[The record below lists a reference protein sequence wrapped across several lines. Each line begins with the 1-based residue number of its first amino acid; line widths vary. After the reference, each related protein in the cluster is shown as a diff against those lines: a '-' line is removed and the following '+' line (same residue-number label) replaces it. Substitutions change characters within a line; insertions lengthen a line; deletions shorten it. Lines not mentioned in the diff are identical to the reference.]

1 MRKFLLL
8 LTTLFTFSVAFAQ
21 DPVVSIT
28 TVKANQSKNCTGYS
42 ADAQLTNSADKT
54 QTWSTYGFNFNNGNW
69 GDIRCGNK
77 SATNGY
83 TATITTDFAVPASI
97 NKVEI
102 ELKHI
107 KAGTN
112 DKLTSITLNVSDNSD
127 MSSAT
132 DYSFSDA
139 DITAFNSMSAST
151 TTSKTISVDVT
162 TPGANKYYRL
172 SFAMPK
178 VTTNGMCA
186 LISVKLYGE
195 VEAGSVAAPTIT
207 IDDNNMVSITAEDGA
222 EIYYTTDGTTE
233 PTTASAKYSAPFAI
247 TKVTTVKAIAVLNG
261 KSSSATTKE
270 LKPSVVGNIA
280 DFISNANTSD
290 TKINAPLTAIYQCGR
305 NLYLTDGTDFILAYN
320 NNNNADVAALAAQNG
335 DVISFITG
343 TYKLQA
349 GLPELIPSAVG
360 TKSAG
365 TAVEPEEFTI
375 EEIPSDQLSKYVKI
389 TGVNIV
395 AAASANNYTATDE
408 TGSITIFNPFSNA
421 TFYPNAITLPDGS
434 TGNTI
439 PEGEGFTVY
448 GFISVY
454 TNNQGST
461 LQITPIKIEGGT
473 VMETVATPVF
483 NPVSG
488 TALNAG
494 DEITI
499 TCATEGATIYIAF
512 DNETPTT
519 SSQVYDGALVF
530 SENVKINAIA
540 VKEGMLDS
548 DVATATYT
556 LKIAGQDK
564 ATFDFSKDGNI
575 ASLTTSAIAA
585 NSSNV
590 DDNQLTDV
598 VFQNGPI
605 MLQIGIGENTY
616 NNHPRWWIENA
627 GKANENWD
635 VRAYQ
640 NNEIIVNV
648 CEDGYRIESIEFTQ
662 VTGSTSWA
670 SSWTITPSDGTWAN
684 KMWTAPA
691 GSLTNI
697 VTFVP
702 GGSSRIG
709 AINVTYVEDE
719 NAVQG
724 IEDIVNDNSNA
735 PVEYYNLQGIRVNG
749 DNLTPG
755 IYIRRQGTEVTKVYV
770 R

>member
-1 MRKFLLL
+1 
-8 LTTLFTFSVAFAQ
+8 
-21 DPVVSIT
+21 
-28 TVKANQSKNCTGYS
+28 
-42 ADAQLTNSADKT
+42 
-54 QTWSTYGFNFNNGNW
+54 
-69 GDIRCGNK
+69 
-77 SATNGY
+77 
-83 TATITTDFAVPASI
+83 
-97 NKVEI
+97 
-102 ELKHI
+102 
-107 KAGTN
+107 
-112 DKLTSITLNVSDNSD
+112 
-127 MSSAT
+127 
-132 DYSFSDA
+132 
-139 DITAFNSMSAST
+139 
-151 TTSKTISVDVT
+151 
-162 TPGANKYYRL
+162 
-172 SFAMPK
+172 MPK

-494 DEITI
+494 DKITI

>member
-1 MRKFLLL
+1 
-8 LTTLFTFSVAFAQ
+8 
-21 DPVVSIT
+21 
-28 TVKANQSKNCTGYS
+28 
-42 ADAQLTNSADKT
+42 
-54 QTWSTYGFNFNNGNW
+54 
-69 GDIRCGNK
+69 
-77 SATNGY
+77 
-83 TATITTDFAVPASI
+83 
-97 NKVEI
+97 
-102 ELKHI
+102 
-107 KAGTN
+107 
-112 DKLTSITLNVSDNSD
+112 
-127 MSSAT
+127 
-132 DYSFSDA
+132 
-139 DITAFNSMSAST
+139 
-151 TTSKTISVDVT
+151 
-162 TPGANKYYRL
+162 
-172 SFAMPK
+172 MPK

-360 TKSAG
+360 EKSAG
-365 TAVEPEEFTI
+365 TAVEPQELAI
-375 EEIPSDQLSKYVKI
+375 EELSNDILNTYVKI

-395 AAASANNYTATDE
+395 AAADANNYTATDE
-408 TGSITIFNPFSNA
+408 TGSITIYNTFSNA
-421 TFYPNAITLPDGS
+421 TYYPNAITLPDGT
-434 TGNTI
+434 TGNTV

-448 GFISVY
+448 GFVSCY
-454 TNNQGST
+454 NST
-461 LQITPIKIEGGT
+461 LQITPIRFEGGT

-548 DVATATYT
+548 DVATASYT
-556 LKIAGQDK
+556 LKVAGEET
-564 ATFDFSKDGNI
+564 ATFDFGDNGNI
-575 ASLTTSAIAA
+575 LTLQSDNTFAA
-585 NSSNV
+585 PESGKGVSIN
-590 DDNQLTDV
+590 DKT
-598 VFQNGPI
+598 FQNGPV
-605 MLQIGIGENTY
+605 LFSVSKGENTS
-616 NNHPRWWIENA
+616 NTAQWWNYA
-627 GKANENWD
+627 GTNRGLECRVYTKNEMN
-635 VRAYQ
+635 
-640 NNEIIVNV
+640 ISLS
-648 CEDGYRIESIEFTQ
+648 EDGYKITKITFEQNS
-662 VTGSTSWA
+662 GSTTWGTMNLTTNLGEVTA
-670 SSWTITPSDGTWAN
+670 TTGVGGTWTTN
-684 KMWTAPA
+684 TKTYTAPA
-691 GSLTNI
+691 SGLVN
-697 VTFVP
+697 FVSIIP
-702 GGSSRIG
+702 AANSRFVKM
-709 AINVTYVEDE
+709 NVTYVEDE
-719 NAVQG
+719 NGVQG
-724 IEDIVNDNSNA
+724 IEDIVNDNANA

>member
-1 MRKFLLL
+1 
-8 LTTLFTFSVAFAQ
+8 
-21 DPVVSIT
+21 
-28 TVKANQSKNCTGYS
+28 
-42 ADAQLTNSADKT
+42 
-54 QTWSTYGFNFNNGNW
+54 
-69 GDIRCGNK
+69 
-77 SATNGY
+77 
-83 TATITTDFAVPASI
+83 
-97 NKVEI
+97 
-102 ELKHI
+102 
-107 KAGTN
+107 
-112 DKLTSITLNVSDNSD
+112 
-127 MSSAT
+127 
-132 DYSFSDA
+132 
-139 DITAFNSMSAST
+139 
-151 TTSKTISVDVT
+151 
-162 TPGANKYYRL
+162 
-172 SFAMPK
+172 MPK

-290 TKINAPLTAIYQCGR
+290 TKINASLTAIYQCGR

-494 DEITI
+494 DKITI

>member
-1 MRKFLLL
+1 
-8 LTTLFTFSVAFAQ
+8 
-21 DPVVSIT
+21 
-28 TVKANQSKNCTGYS
+28 
-42 ADAQLTNSADKT
+42 
-54 QTWSTYGFNFNNGNW
+54 
-69 GDIRCGNK
+69 
-77 SATNGY
+77 
-83 TATITTDFAVPASI
+83 
-97 NKVEI
+97 
-102 ELKHI
+102 
-107 KAGTN
+107 
-112 DKLTSITLNVSDNSD
+112 
-127 MSSAT
+127 
-132 DYSFSDA
+132 
-139 DITAFNSMSAST
+139 
-151 TTSKTISVDVT
+151 
-162 TPGANKYYRL
+162 
-172 SFAMPK
+172 MPK

-662 VTGSTSWA
+662 VKGSTTWA
-670 SSWTITPSDGTWAN
+670 SSWTITPTGGTW
-684 KMWTAPA
+684 KSKVWTAPA

>member
-1 MRKFLLL
+1 
-8 LTTLFTFSVAFAQ
+8 
-21 DPVVSIT
+21 
-28 TVKANQSKNCTGYS
+28 
-42 ADAQLTNSADKT
+42 
-54 QTWSTYGFNFNNGNW
+54 
-69 GDIRCGNK
+69 
-77 SATNGY
+77 
-83 TATITTDFAVPASI
+83 
-97 NKVEI
+97 
-102 ELKHI
+102 
-107 KAGTN
+107 
-112 DKLTSITLNVSDNSD
+112 
-127 MSSAT
+127 
-132 DYSFSDA
+132 
-139 DITAFNSMSAST
+139 
-151 TTSKTISVDVT
+151 
-162 TPGANKYYRL
+162 
-172 SFAMPK
+172 MPK

-195 VEAGSVAAPTIT
+195 VEAGSVAAPTIS
-207 IDDNNMVSITAEDGA
+207 IDDNNMVSITAEDSA

-548 DVATATYT
+548 DVATASYT
-556 LKIAGQDK
+556 LKVAGEET
-564 ATFDFSKDGNI
+564 AMFDFTTTGNA
-575 ASLTTSAIAA
+575 ASLTESSVSATA
-585 NSSNV
+585 SDKVTTNV
-590 DDNQLTDV
+590 LTDA
-598 VFQNGPI
+598 VFTNGPVA
-605 MLQIGIGENTY
+605 LTVNKGSEGTSD
-616 NNHPRWWIENA
+616 PRWWSESSDNDI
-627 GKANENWD
+627 
-635 VRAYQ
+635 RAYK
-640 NNEIIVNV
+640 NNEISVFLI
-648 CEDGYRIESIEFTQ
+648 EDGYRIESVTFSQI
-662 VTGSTSWA
+662 TGSTSWA
-670 SSWTITPSDGTWAN
+670 TSWAITPADGTLN
-684 KMWTAPA
+684 GKVWTAA
-691 GSLTNI
+691 ANSLVNS
-697 VTFVP
+697 VEFVP
-702 GGSSRIG
+702 AAASRI
-709 AINVTYVEDE
+709 AKIEVKYVADE
-719 NAVQG
+719 NGVQG
-724 IEDIVNDNSNA
+724 IEDIVNDNANA

>member
-1 MRKFLLL
+1 
-8 LTTLFTFSVAFAQ
+8 
-21 DPVVSIT
+21 
-28 TVKANQSKNCTGYS
+28 
-42 ADAQLTNSADKT
+42 
-54 QTWSTYGFNFNNGNW
+54 
-69 GDIRCGNK
+69 
-77 SATNGY
+77 
-83 TATITTDFAVPASI
+83 
-97 NKVEI
+97 
-102 ELKHI
+102 
-107 KAGTN
+107 
-112 DKLTSITLNVSDNSD
+112 
-127 MSSAT
+127 
-132 DYSFSDA
+132 
-139 DITAFNSMSAST
+139 
-151 TTSKTISVDVT
+151 
-162 TPGANKYYRL
+162 
-172 SFAMPK
+172 MPK

>member
-8 LTTLFTFSVAFAQ
+8 LSFLMTFGFMSAQ
-21 DPVVSIT
+21 TEVE
-28 TVKANQSKNCTGYS
+28 
-42 ADAQLTNSADKT
+42 
-54 QTWSTYGFNFNNGNW
+54 FNFTNLYGTSTISDISSNSKTVDGVTTSFTKGNSSTAPAYNKTGEVRLYGGKSATVLDGNTITISSTVGNITKIILAAGTSCTWGTLSANNGNISVDNSHNATW
-69 GDIRCGNK
+69 TGN
-77 SATNGY
+77 SESVTITLSRNSTATGSSTQY
-83 TATITTDFAVPASI
+83 RISTATITLAAQNPDDVAAP
-97 NKVEI
+97 
-102 ELKHI
+102 
-107 KAGTN
+107 
-112 DKLTSITLNVSDNSD
+112 SITL
-127 MSSAT
+127 
-132 DYSFSDA
+132 
-139 DITAFNSMSAST
+139 
-151 TTSKTISVDVT
+151 
-162 TPGANKYYRL
+162 G
-172 SFAMPK
+172 
-178 VTTNGMCA
+178 
-186 LISVKLYGE
+186 
-195 VEAGSVAAPTIT
+195 
-207 IDDNNMVSITAEDGA
+207 DDNMVNITAEDGA
-222 EIYYTTDGTTE
+222 EIYYTTDGTTV
-233 PTTASAKYSAPFAI
+233 PTTASSKYTAPFAI
-247 TKVTTVKAIAVLNG
+247 NTTTIVKAIAVLNG
-261 KSSSATTKE
+261 KESSVTTKE
-270 LKPSVVGNIA
+270 LKLNTVGSIA
-280 DFISNANTSD
+280 DFISAANTSD
-290 TKINAPLTAIYQCGR
+290 TKINTPLTAIYQCGR

-320 NNNNADVAALAAQNG
+320 NNNNADVMALAAQNG
-335 DVISFITG
+335 DVISFISG

-389 TGVNIV
+389 IGVNIV
-395 AAASANNYTATDE
+395 AAENANNYKATDE
-408 TGSITIFNPFSNA
+408 TGSIVLYNAFSNA
-421 TFYPNAITLPDGS
+421 TNYPNAITLPDGT
-434 TGNTI
+434 TGNSI

-454 TNNQGST
+454 TNAQGST

-483 NPVSG
+483 TPASG
-488 TALNAG
+488 SELNNG
-494 DEITI
+494 DLITI
-499 TCATEGATIYIAF
+499 SCATEGATIYVAF
-512 DNETPTT
+512 DDETPTA
-519 SSQVYDGALVF
+519 SSMVYPGSLTF
-530 SENVKINAIA
+530 SENCKVNAIA
-540 VKEGMLDS
+540 IKEGMLDS

-662 VTGSTSWA
+662 VTGSTTWA
-670 SSWTITPSDGTWAN
+670 SSWTITPTDGTWES
-684 KMWTAPA
+684 KVWTAPA

-749 DNLTPG
+749 NNLTPG
-755 IYIRRQGTEVTKVYV
+755 IYVRRQGSEVVKILVK
-770 R
+770 

>member
-1 MRKFLLL
+1 M
-8 LTTLFTFSVAFAQ
+8 
-21 DPVVSIT
+21 SIT
-28 TVKANQSKNCTGYS
+28 TTKENQSTVNKTNQYTTSVS
-42 ADAQLTNSADKT
+42 AALVNSSDNT
-54 QTWSTYGFNFNNGNW
+54 QTWSTYGFSSNNNGWKN
-69 GDIRCGNK
+69 IRCGNK
-77 SATNGY
+77 NAAAAGY
-83 TATITTDFAVPASI
+83 TATVTTDFAISAAV
-97 NKVEI
+97 NKVTI
-102 ELKHI
+102 TL
-107 KAGTN
+107 ARFQTGVT
-112 DKLTSITLNVSDNSD
+112 DKITSIKLLMADDASMTNPTEVGSVTDFTDFLALTKTSSSGTPTSTCTYDFTVSDPVAGKYYQLAFEMPKTTNNGVVGLLQI
-127 MSSAT
+127 
-132 DYSFSDA
+132 DYYGVLDA
-139 DITAFNSMSAST
+139 DA
-151 TTSKTISVDVT
+151 
-162 TPGANKYYRL
+162 
-172 SFAMPK
+172 
-178 VTTNGMCA
+178 
-186 LISVKLYGE
+186 
-195 VEAGSVAAPTIT
+195 VAAPIIT
-207 IDDNNMVSITAEDGA
+207 LGENNLVSLSQEDGA
-222 EIYYTTDGTTE
+222 NIYYTTDGVTE
-233 PTTASAKYSAPFAI
+233 PTVSSTKYDAPFAI
-247 TKVTTVKAIAVLNG
+247 SAITTVKAVAESGG
-261 KSSSATTKE
+261 KMSSVTTKT
-270 LKPSVVGNIA
+270 LKPNLVGNIA
-280 DFISNANTSD
+280 EFIAVANTEA
-290 TKINAPLTAIYQCGR
+290 TKINTPLTAIYQCGR

-519 SSQVYDGALVF
+519 ASQVYDGALVF

-548 DVATATYT
+548 DVATASYT
-556 LKIAGQDK
+556 LKVAGEET
-564 ATFDFSKDGNI
+564 AMFDFTTSGNA
-575 ASLTTSAIAA
+575 ASLTENSVSATASDKVA
-585 NSSNV
+585 TNV
-590 DDNQLTDV
+590 LTDA
-598 VFQNGPI
+598 VFTNGPVA
-605 MLQIGIGENTY
+605 LTVNKGSEGTND
-616 NNHPRWWIENA
+616 PRWWSETSNNNI
-627 GKANENWD
+627 
-635 VRAYQ
+635 RAYK
-640 NNEIIVNV
+640 NNEISVFLI
-648 CEDGYRIESIEFTQ
+648 EDGYRIESVTFSQI
-662 VTGSTSWA
+662 TGSTSWA
-670 SSWTITPSDGTWAN
+670 TSWTITPNDGTLSG
-684 KMWTAPA
+684 KVWTAA
-691 GSLTNI
+691 ANSLVNS
-697 VTFVP
+697 VEFVP
-702 GGSSRIG
+702 AAASRI
-709 AINVTYVEDE
+709 AKIEVKYVADE
-719 NAVQG
+719 NGVQG
-724 IEDIVNDNSNA
+724 IEDIVNDNANA

>member
-28 TVKANQSKNCTGYS
+28 TVEANQSKNCTGYS

-77 SATNGY
+77 SATKGY

-107 KAGTN
+107 KAATN

>member
-1 MRKFLLL
+1 
-8 LTTLFTFSVAFAQ
+8 
-21 DPVVSIT
+21 
-28 TVKANQSKNCTGYS
+28 
-42 ADAQLTNSADKT
+42 
-54 QTWSTYGFNFNNGNW
+54 
-69 GDIRCGNK
+69 
-77 SATNGY
+77 
-83 TATITTDFAVPASI
+83 
-97 NKVEI
+97 
-102 ELKHI
+102 
-107 KAGTN
+107 
-112 DKLTSITLNVSDNSD
+112 
-127 MSSAT
+127 
-132 DYSFSDA
+132 
-139 DITAFNSMSAST
+139 
-151 TTSKTISVDVT
+151 
-162 TPGANKYYRL
+162 
-172 SFAMPK
+172 
-178 VTTNGMCA
+178 
-186 LISVKLYGE
+186 
-195 VEAGSVAAPTIT
+195 
-207 IDDNNMVSITAEDGA
+207 
-222 EIYYTTDGTTE
+222 
-233 PTTASAKYSAPFAI
+233 
-247 TKVTTVKAIAVLNG
+247 
-261 KSSSATTKE
+261 
-270 LKPSVVGNIA
+270 
-280 DFISNANTSD
+280 
-290 TKINAPLTAIYQCGR
+290 
-305 NLYLTDGTDFILAYN
+305 
-320 NNNNADVAALAAQNG
+320 
-335 DVISFITG
+335 
-343 TYKLQA
+343 
-349 GLPELIPSAVG
+349 
-360 TKSAG
+360 
-365 TAVEPEEFTI
+365 
-375 EEIPSDQLSKYVKI
+375 
-389 TGVNIV
+389 
-395 AAASANNYTATDE
+395 
-408 TGSITIFNPFSNA
+408 
-421 TFYPNAITLPDGS
+421 
-434 TGNTI
+434 
-439 PEGEGFTVY
+439 
-448 GFISVY
+448 
-454 TNNQGST
+454 
-461 LQITPIKIEGGT
+461 
-473 VMETVATPVF
+473 
-483 NPVSG
+483 
-488 TALNAG
+488 
-494 DEITI
+494 
-499 TCATEGATIYIAF
+499 
-512 DNETPTT
+512 
-519 SSQVYDGALVF
+519 
-530 SENVKINAIA
+530 
-540 VKEGMLDS
+540 MLDS

>member
-1 MRKFLLL
+1 M
-8 LTTLFTFSVAFAQ
+8 
-21 DPVVSIT
+21 SIT

-42 ADAQLTNSADKT
+42 VDAQLTNSADKT

-112 DKLTSITLNVSDNSD
+112 DKLTYITLNVSDNSD

-627 GKANENWD
+627 GKTNENWD